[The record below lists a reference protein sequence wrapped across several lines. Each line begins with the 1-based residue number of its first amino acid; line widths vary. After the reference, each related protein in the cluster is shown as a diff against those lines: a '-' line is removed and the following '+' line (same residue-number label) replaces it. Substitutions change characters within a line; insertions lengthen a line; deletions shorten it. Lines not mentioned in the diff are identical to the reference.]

1 MYAVFKRE
9 LFSLLNS
16 LMAYITIGV
25 FLLVSGLL
33 LWFFPDTSIL
43 EYGYAELNGFFSLT
57 PFLFMFLIPAITM
70 RAFAEERREGT
81 YVLLASRPLT
91 EWQIILAK
99 YFACLILVLF
109 ALIPTLL
116 YYYSIVQLGLPKGN
130 IDSGAVTG
138 SYIGLLLLGSAFAAI
153 GIFASSVTKNQVI
166 AFAVAVFL
174 SFIAYSGFDALSKIF
189 AFDILEDIFSWLSI
203 NEHFQSMSRGVLDT
217 RDLIYFITFILL
229 FLGMTRIVI
238 GGRKW

>member
-25 FLLVSGLL
+25 FLLASGLL

-43 EYGYAELNGFFSLT
+43 EYGYAELTGFFSLA

-70 RAFAEERREGT
+70 RSFAEERREGT

-91 EWQIILAK
+91 DWQIIMAK
-99 YFACLILVLF
+99 YCACLVLVLLS
-109 ALIPTLL
+109 LIPTLI
-116 YYYSIVQLGLPKGN
+116 YYYSIYKLGMPVGN
-130 IDSGAVTG
+130 IDTGAVIG
-138 SYIGLLLLGSAFAAI
+138 SYLGLLLLGSSFVSI
-153 GIFASSVTKNQVI
+153 GIFASSITKNQVI
-166 AFAVAVFL
+166 AFAVAVFIC
-174 SFIAYSGFDALSKIF
+174 FIAYSGFDALSKIF
-189 AFDILEDIFSWLSI
+189 AMRYLEAIFLSLSI
-203 NEHFQSMSRGVLDT
+203 NEHYQSISRGVLDT
-217 RDLIYFITFILL
+217 RDLVYFVSFVLF
-229 FLGMTRIVI
+229 FLGITKLVI

>member
-43 EYGYAELNGFFSLT
+43 EYGYAELNGFFSLA
-57 PFLFMFLIPAITM
+57 PFLFMFLVPAITM
-70 RAFAEERREGT
+70 RSFAEERREGT

-91 EWQIILAK
+91 DWQIILAK
-99 YFACLILVLF
+99 YFACLVLVLF
-109 ALIPTLL
+109 ALLPTLI
-116 YYYSIVQLGLPKGN
+116 YYYSIVQLGMPQGN
-130 IDSGAVTG
+130 IDGGAVTG
-138 SYIGLLLLGSAFAAI
+138 SYIGLLLLGGAFAST

-174 SFIAYSGFDALSKIF
+174 SFIAYSGFDALAKIF
-189 AFDILEDIFSWLSI
+189 ALGTLEDVFAWLSV

-217 RDLIYFITFILL
+217 RDLVYFLSFILL
-229 FLGMTRIVI
+229 FLGATKLAI

>member
-1 MYAVFKRE
+1 
-9 LFSLLNS
+9 
-16 LMAYITIGV
+16 MAYITIGV

-70 RAFAEERREGT
+70 RSFAEERREGT
-81 YVLLASRPLT
+81 YILLASRPLT
-91 EWQIILAK
+91 DWQIILAK
-99 YFACLILVLF
+99 YFACLTLVFF
-109 ALIPTLL
+109 ALVPTLL
-116 YYYSIVQLGLPKGN
+116 YYYSIIQLGLPKGN
-130 IDSGAVTG
+130 IDGGAVAG
-138 SYIGLLLLGSAFAAI
+138 SYAGLLLLGAAFTAI
-153 GIFASSVTKNQVI
+153 GIFASSITKNQVI
-166 AFAVAVFL
+166 AFAVAVLF
-174 SFIAYSGFDALSKIF
+174 SFIVYSGFDSLGKIF
-189 AFDILEDIFSWLSI
+189 TSTIFEDVFAWLSI

-229 FLGMTRIVI
+229 FLGITRIVI

>member
-1 MYAVFKRE
+1 M
-9 LFSLLNS
+9 NS

-70 RAFAEERREGT
+70 RSFAEERREGT

-91 EWQIILAK
+91 DWQIILAK
-99 YFACLILVLF
+99 YFACLTLLLF
-109 ALIPTLL
+109 ALLPTLL
-116 YYYSIVQLGLPKGN
+116 YYYTIVQLGLPKGN
-130 IDSGAVTG
+130 IDGGAVAG

-166 AFAVAVFL
+166 AFAVAVFI
-174 SFIAYSGFDALSKIF
+174 SFIAFSGFDALSKVF
-189 AFDILEDIFSWLSI
+189 ALGVLEDVFTWLSI
-203 NEHFQSMSRGVLDT
+203 NEHYQSMSRGVLDT
-217 RDLIYFITFILL
+217 RDLVYFITFILL
-229 FLGMTRIVI
+229 FLGMTRLVI